1 MFPIIGTILSQEH
14 IKKHHRC
21 KQGDVQE
28 HLLVIVV
35 LVMIAKMVNNINVYQ

>member
-1 MFPIIGTILSQEH
+1 MFPIIGTILPQEH

-21 KQGDVQE
+21 EQGDRPE

-35 LVMIAKMVNNINVYQ
+35 LVMIAKMVHNINVYQ